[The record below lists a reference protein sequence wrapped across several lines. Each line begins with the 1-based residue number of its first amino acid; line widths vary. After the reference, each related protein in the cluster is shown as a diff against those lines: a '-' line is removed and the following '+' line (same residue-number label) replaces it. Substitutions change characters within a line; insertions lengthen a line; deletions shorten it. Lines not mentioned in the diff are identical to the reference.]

1 MRRNSALSDTN
12 SDSSMSSAF
21 SAYSADDLTEDR
33 TPTSNSK
40 QFFTNL
46 VQKTRS
52 QVEQKTSEINAT
64 MQEKLPEWKQRGAMY
79 SSKAKET
86 GIEWS
91 RRGKEAVDRW
101 KKDRAEENAHNSN
114 SRQSSSSS
122 SISQSENAVF
132 GMPLE
137 VAVALTK
144 IDADDL
150 IPAVFKRCIE
160 YLDHVGIHEVGLYRI
175 PGSTITVNKLR
186 AVFNDGSDI
195 DFDTT
200 QPDPHAVGTLLKM
213 YLRELPEPII
223 PLELNHEYS
232 QQFMQSIKSS
242 NEGDRKAMEDTI
254 NVTTS
259 LSTVET
265 SKLPPISPELLN
277 TVKSITSRLPIYNF
291 CLLQLL
297 CKHLKNVADHES
309 ENRMSISNLAVIFI
323 PTLNIGRALFHC
335 MVEHYQDLF
344 EGIKKTK
351 APPPPLPQKP
361 RNLSISSADHAITPP
376 SLPPTN
382 SPRRIFHAKT
392 MSDTDLMKRPM
403 TATTATATSSHSSS
417 STNSNRTTNCNNT
430 PPSSI
435 KIPPPKPSRS
445 PAAHSQQQQ
454 HLPPRP
460 PQAPPVKPRSKSVSS
475 PHRVVQQQQQQQ
487 QHQQQQQLVQKQQA
501 NSEEAFWKQS
511 GRVEAIGKQFETLMN
526 SNITMSSPTS
536 FSASSSSLRK

>member
-12 SDSSMSSAF
+12 SESSMSSAF
-21 SAYSADDLTEDR
+21 SSYSADDLTEDR

-101 KKDRAEENAHNSN
+101 KKDKAEENAYNNN

-122 SISQSENAVF
+122 TLQSENAVF

-150 IPAVFKRCIE
+150 IPAVFRRCIE
-160 YLDHVGIHEVGLYRI
+160 YLDHVGIYEVGLYRI

-232 QQFMQSIKSS
+232 QQFMQSIKSF
-242 NEGDRKAMEDTI
+242 NEGDKKAMEDTI

-265 SKLPPISPELLN
+265 SKLPPISPELLK
-277 TVKSITSRLPIYNF
+277 TVKSITSKLPIYNF
-291 CLLQLL
+291 CLLRLL

-335 MVEHYQDLF
+335 MVEYYQDLF

-361 RNLSISSADHAITPP
+361 RNLSISLADHNTTTPP
-376 SLPPTN
+376 LLPPTN
-382 SPRRIFHAKT
+382 TPRRIFHAKT
-392 MSDTDLMKRPM
+392 MSDTDLMKKS
-403 TATTATATSSHSSS
+403 TTAPAAATSSSSS
-417 STNSNRTTNCNNT
+417 SNRSSHTTNSNSTLS
-430 PPSSI
+430 SSI

-460 PQAPPVKPRSKSVSS
+460 PRAPPVKPRSKSMSS
-475 PHRVVQQQQQQQ
+475 PHRAV
-487 QHQQQQQLVQKQQA
+487 QQQQQLVQKQQVS
-501 NSEEAFWKQS
+501 SEEAFWKQS
-511 GRVEAIGKQFETLMN
+511 GRVGAIGKQFETLMN
-526 SNITMSSPTS
+526 SNVTMTSPTS

>member
-1 MRRNSALSDTN
+1 MRRNSTLSEAN

-21 SAYSADDLTEDR
+21 SAYSDDDLAEDR

-79 SSKAKET
+79 SNKAKET

-101 KKDRAEENAHNSN
+101 KKDRAEENAYNSN

-122 SISQSENAVF
+122 SASQSENAVF

-150 IPAVFKRCIE
+150 IPAVFRRCIE

-223 PLELNHEYS
+223 PLELNHEYA
-232 QQFMQSIKSS
+232 QQFMQSIKASS
-242 NEGDRKAMEDTI
+242 EGDKKAMEDTI

-265 SKLPPISPELLN
+265 SKLPPISPELLK
-277 TVKSITSRLPIYNF
+277 TVKSITSKLPIYNF

-297 CKHLKNVADHES
+297 CKHLKNVADHEP

-344 EGIKKTK
+344 EGIKKSK

-361 RNLSISSADHAITPP
+361 RNLSISSAEHAITTPP
-376 SLPPTN
+376 LLPPTN
-382 SPRRIFHAKT
+382 APRRIFHAKT
-392 MSDTDLMKRPM
+392 MSDTDLMKKSM
-403 TATTATATSSHSSS
+403 TATAATHSSS
-417 STNSNRTTNCNNT
+417 YVHAMNSNST
-430 PPSSI
+430 PSSSSSI

-445 PAAHSQQQQ
+445 PAAQSLQQQ

-460 PQAPPVKPRSKSVSS
+460 PRAPPVKPRSKSVSS
-475 PHRVVQQQQQQQ
+475 PHRVVQQQQQQ
-487 QHQQQQQLVQKQQA
+487 HQQQQQPMQKQQA

-526 SNITMSSPTS
+526 SNVTMTSPTS
-536 FSASSSSLRK
+536 FSASSPSSLRK

>member
-1 MRRNSALSDTN
+1 MRRNSTLSDTN

-21 SAYSADDLTEDR
+21 SAYSADEMTEDR
-33 TPTSNSK
+33 ATASNSK

-79 SSKAKET
+79 SNKAKET
-86 GIEWS
+86 GMEWS

-101 KKDRAEENAHNSN
+101 KKDRAEENVCTG
-114 SRQSSSSS
+114 SRQSSSSL
-122 SISQSENAVF
+122 SQSENAVF

-150 IPAVFKRCIE
+150 IPAVFRRCIE

-223 PLELNHEYS
+223 PLELNHEYA
-232 QQFMQSIKSS
+232 QQFLQSIKSA
-242 NEGDRKAMEDTI
+242 NERDKKAMEDTI

-259 LSTVET
+259 LSTTET
-265 SKLPPISPELLN
+265 SKLPPISSELLK
-277 TVKSITSRLPIYNF
+277 TVRSITSKLPIYNF
-291 CLLQLL
+291 CLLQML
-297 CKHLKNVADHES
+297 CKHLKNVADHEP

-344 EGIKKTK
+344 EGVKKTK
-351 APPPPLPQKP
+351 ASPPPLPQKP
-361 RNLSISSADHAITPP
+361 RNLSISSADHHCTTPP
-376 SLPPTN
+376 PLLPPTN
-382 SPRRIFHAKT
+382 TPRRIFHAKT
-392 MSDTDLMKRPM
+392 MSDTDLMKKSM
-403 TATTATATSSHSSS
+403 TAATTATN
-417 STNSNRTTNCNNT
+417 STPS
-430 PPSSI
+430 SSI
-435 KIPPPKPSRS
+435 KVPPPKPSRS
-445 PAAHSQQQQ
+445 PATHNQQH
-454 HLPPRP
+454 HLPPKPARVV
-460 PQAPPVKPRSKSVSS
+460 PPVKPRSKSVSS
-475 PHRVVQQQQQQQ
+475 PHRVVQQQ
-487 QHQQQQQLVQKQQA
+487 HQLQKQQA

-526 SNITMSSPTS
+526 SNVTMTSPTS
-536 FSASSSSLRK
+536 FSASSSSSLRK